1 MNENFIKKF
10 VSLNAFAKIFCLV
23 DDKDQWKPG
32 IPQFSC
38 LIDMVKWRNAL
49 KDRQEA
55 IEWLNK
61 FSEKQNA
68 LDKIL

>member
-10 VSLNAFAKIFCLV
+10 VSLNAFAKIFCLM
-23 DDKDQWKPG
+23 DDNDQWRNG
-32 IPQFSC
+32 REFSC
-38 LIDMVKWRNAL
+38 VIDMVQWRNAL

-61 FSEKQNA
+61 FSEK
-68 LDKIL
+68 